1 MIYFLESYYV
11 LNNGWKKTTKKSN
24 IQKNNCTTPTAIPAL
39 LKKRTVVFNQIF
51 SAFKCIVKI
60 LESFLLRNKCFVKV

>member
-1 MIYFLESYYV
+1 MYLGILLCIKQWLEK
-11 LNNGWKKTTKKSN
+11 NNQKSN

-51 SAFKCIVKI
+51 SAFVYIVKI
-60 LESFLLRNKCFVKV
+60 LESFFLSKNCFVKV